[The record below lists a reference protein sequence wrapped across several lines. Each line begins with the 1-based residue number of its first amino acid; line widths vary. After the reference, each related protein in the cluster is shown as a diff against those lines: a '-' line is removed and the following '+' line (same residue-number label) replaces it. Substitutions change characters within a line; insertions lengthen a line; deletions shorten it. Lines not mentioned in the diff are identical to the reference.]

1 MVYITHSGENAEK
14 INSIL
19 AAAQKR
25 FGLYGLE
32 KTTMK
37 EIAADLGMSKAALY
51 YYFPDKEGL
60 FKAVVEMEQDEF
72 FQVVSETNG
81 KIEEPDVMLRE
92 YISIRFKY
100 FKTLFNLS
108 RLRIEEFYH
117 MKPML
122 TDTLNE
128 FRCRE
133 EAFVSQ
139 LITTGNEQGLFH
151 AKKPDDSAALFVDII
166 KGLRVAFLHKKE
178 LLYIDPDEYD
188 KLEAKFRA
196 FTELFINSLKYN
208 SLKDKSSN

>member
-19 AAAQKR
+19 SVAQKR
-25 FGLYGLE
+25 FGLFGLE

-60 FKAVVEMEQDEF
+60 FKAVVEMEQGEF
-72 FQVVSETNG
+72 FQVVSQIQEN
-81 KIEEPDVMLRE
+81 IAEPDVMLRE
-92 YISIRFKY
+92 YIRIRFKY

-108 RLRIEEFYH
+108 RLRFEEFNH

-122 TDTLNE
+122 SDTLNE

-133 EAFVSQ
+133 ETVVRE
-139 LITTGNEQGLFH
+139 LIASGNEKGLFH
-151 AKKPDDSAALFVDII
+151 VESPADMATLFIDVI
-166 KGLRVAFLHKKE
+166 KGLRIQFLHKKE
-178 LLYIDPDEYD
+178 LFYVEPDEYNE
-188 KLEAKFRA
+188 LERKYSS
-196 FTELFINSLKYN
+196 FTELFIKGLKY
-208 SLKDKSSN
+208 SN